1 MRHFGKIAGMRMIG
15 RQFVRIFLTRKDP
28 FKAMSLQNTFFHTD
42 FIARGLL
49 YLKATSVALHN
60 YKVIKNKGPR
70 TEPFIEYA

>member
-28 FKAMSLQNTFFHTD
+28 FKAMSLHNTFFHTD
-42 FIARGLL
+42 VLARSLC
-49 YLKATSVALHN
+49 YFKAMKEALRN